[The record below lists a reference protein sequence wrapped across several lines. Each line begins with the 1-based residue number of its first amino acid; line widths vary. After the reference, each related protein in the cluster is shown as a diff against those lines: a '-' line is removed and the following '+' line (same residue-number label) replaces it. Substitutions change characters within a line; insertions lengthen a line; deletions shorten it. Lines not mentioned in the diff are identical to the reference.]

1 MTFPYIS
8 TYISVASK
16 TIPDNQIESERH
28 RNPGAWMI
36 VWSTK
41 ITVTVLVATEFC
53 VFMCSLQC

>member
-41 ITVTVLVATEFC
+41 ITVTVLVAT
-53 VFMCSLQC
+53 